1 MQSATEKRYRRTPKR
16 HNSFVWGPNLLEN
29 PASQSFVDMSKN
41 KTYPNITYPWIF
53 IYLVYFYGTTP
64 QSAIVQILAHS
75 SVAKISE
82 ISRITLSSLE
92 SDSFIFIL

>member
-64 QSAIVQILAHS
+64 QSAIVQIL
-75 SVAKISE
+75 VAKQH
-82 ISRITLSSLE
+82 TLLLLKLVKFHE
-92 SDSFIFIL
+92 LP